1 MINKSDD
8 RVYLKQKL
16 KKIVHECVG
25 PESAISMQGLYVR
38 LTGHGIIPYK
48 RHEQT
53 RIVRSLVNELRNE
66 GCPIGSTSGN
76 SNGYFWA
83 RNEKELDITLA
94 KLHGQAMTSLKT
106 EAALKRVSFDDLL
119 KQYQIEFREQ
129 PACTVTSK

>member
-1 MINKSDD
+1 MINGNDD
-8 RVYLKQKL
+8 RTHLKEKL
-16 KKIVHECVG
+16 KRIVREHVG
-25 PESAISMQGLYVR
+25 PEGSISMQALYVQ

-76 SNGYFWA
+76 SSGYFWA
-83 RNEKELDITLA
+83 RDEKELGITIA

-106 EAALKRVSFDDLL
+106 EAALKRIPFSDLL
-119 KQYQIEFREQ
+119 KQYQIEFGNQ
-129 PACTVTSK
+129 PA